1 MRGMFIIP
9 SDNFS
14 CISYRVEMAESRD
27 LVWEHGEDFAPGWRC
42 KYCHQRKKGGGATRL
57 KMHLG
62 HKGKG
67 VTYCNSVPPDVR
79 EFFCRELDRIKDAG
93 DQRKSDSGRRVEAAR
108 VNYYDLTGDADEEEQ
123 MEAAIAASRQD
134 ENFRRDVE
142 ERGGTYEHG
151 GGSGSA
157 QPEARKG
164 RSNPITNML
173 RRATSHRESPAVRDY
188 NLASA
193 KAPVQPRIDTG
204 FFTKKGKQARQA
216 IGESWARFF
225 FTPGIPDRNADNS
238 YFVSAVRETRK
249 WGTYASIREFLFF

>member
-1 MRGMFIIP
+1 
-9 SDNFS
+9 
-14 CISYRVEMAESRD
+14 
-27 LVWEHGEDFAPGWRC
+27 
-42 KYCHQRKKGGGATRL
+42 
-57 KMHLG
+57 
-62 HKGKG
+62 
-67 VTYCNSVPPDVR
+67 
-79 EFFCRELDRIKDAG
+79 
-93 DQRKSDSGRRVEAAR
+93 
-108 VNYYDLTGDADEEEQ
+108 

-193 KAPVQPRIDTG
+193 KAPVQPRIDIG

-225 FTPGIPDRNADNS
+225 FTAGIPGRNADNP
-238 YFVSAVRETRK
+238 YFVSAVRETQK
-249 WGTYASIREFLFF
+249 WGTYASIKELLFF

>member
-1 MRGMFIIP
+1 M
-9 SDNFS
+9 
-14 CISYRVEMAESRD
+14 
-27 LVWEHGEDFAPGWRC
+27 
-42 KYCHQRKKGGGATRL
+42 
-57 KMHLG
+57 
-62 HKGKG
+62 
-67 VTYCNSVPPDVR
+67 
-79 EFFCRELDRIKDAG
+79 
-93 DQRKSDSGRRVEAAR
+93 
-108 VNYYDLTGDADEEEQ
+108 
-123 MEAAIAASRQD
+123 
-134 ENFRRDVE
+134 E

-225 FTPGIPDRNADNS
+225 FTAGIPGRNADNP
-238 YFVSAVRETRK
+238 YFVSAVRETQK
-249 WGTYASIREFLFF
+249 WGTYASIKELLFF

>member
-79 EFFCRELDRIKDAG
+79 DFFKRELERIKQTG
-93 DQRKSDSGRRVEAAR
+93 DKRQNDSNRRVEAAG

-123 MEAAIAASRQD
+123 MEAAMAAS
-134 ENFRRDVE
+134 
-142 ERGGTYEHG
+142 
-151 GGSGSA
+151 
-157 QPEARKG
+157 
-164 RSNPITNML
+164 
-173 RRATSHRESPAVRDY
+173 
-188 NLASA
+188 
-193 KAPVQPRIDTG
+193 
-204 FFTKKGKQARQA
+204 
-216 IGESWARFF
+216 
-225 FTPGIPDRNADNS
+225 
-238 YFVSAVRETRK
+238 
-249 WGTYASIREFLFF
+249 